1 MNGAVTEYLKSL
13 LPQNLPDGRQF
24 VKEGMEMGNDLELG
38 KSLFL
43 EKSGYPTYLAYKKA
57 CSENNKIVWQIL
69 LGLATLDE
77 ELDAIKEIYDF
88 SQRTGLQIDTV
99 QAIPSQGICL
109 PKEYREGAPS
119 TTSYMINS
127 YDEWIAHTKVVPMQI
142 IFEDQHLSC
151 PNSLETTIGPLL
163 AGSPRIG
170 IFSQFIWG
178 YPGFN
183 DDVKR
188 YTDMLKSIGIVAS
201 KKDQDIMVDTY
212 LDDGMPSY
220 FLDCAS
226 YVGYALLEHYI
237 VTTLCG
243 ARLSFSYGGLLSEGH
258 TRMAVGMAI
267 DKLLST
273 EEQPALSYINGSTVM
288 QWDHDIEANY
298 GPSVQEML
306 LEILVINKYKL
317 CMSINPVS
325 ITEKVGVATLQDLLN
340 ITAAGIRTEEK
351 VGDWERLMDFTV
363 LENMRDVMA
372 EKGKIFFNNVLQG
385 FKEAGIDINDPL
397 QLIMVLKRFNC
408 SKFETLFHPSVSE
421 TGTFTPYYPTVLGQ
435 QTIDERNGIIEGL
448 SEQGL
453 KGSLDGKRIAICSG
467 DGHSYGLLLVEG
479 VLEAMG
485 AKVSNGG
492 VDVDPAVILDLAD
505 EEGINIIACSVHNG
519 QALDYAR
526 QITKLA
532 KERHKDY
539 HIYMGGRLNAILP
552 GNSEATDVTDLVRE
566 NGIFASND
574 LAEIVRTMKNIKQ

>member
-1 MNGAVTEYLKSL
+1 MNDAAREYISSL
-13 LPQNLPDGRQF
+13 LPEGLPDGKKL
-24 VKEGMEMGNDLELG
+24 VEEGIELGKTLELG
-38 KSLFL
+38 KSKFL
-43 EKSGYPTYLAYKKA
+43 ESSGYRTYLEYKKD
-57 CSENNKIVWQIL
+57 CSEKGKIVWQIL
-69 LGLATLDE
+69 LGLATLEE
-77 ELDAIKEIYDF
+77 ELEGIKEIYNF
-88 SQRTGLQIDTV
+88 SKRTGLEINTV

-109 PKEYREGAPS
+109 PKEYRDGAPS

-127 YDEWIAHTKVVPMQI
+127 IDEWIAHTEAAPLQI

-188 YTDMLKSIGIVAS
+188 YSDMLKSIGIVAS

-212 LDDGMPSY
+212 LDDGIPSY

-237 VTTLCG
+237 VTKLCG

-267 DKLLST
+267 HKLLST
-273 EEQPALSYINGSTVM
+273 EEQPAMSYINGSTVM
-288 QWDHDIEANY
+288 QWDHDIDSNY

-306 LEILVINKYKL
+306 LETLVINKYKM

-325 ITEKVGVATLQDLLN
+325 ITEKVAVATLQDLLN
-340 ITAAGIRTEEK
+340 ITAAGIRAEEK
-351 VGDWERLMDFTV
+351 AGDWEDLMDFTP
-363 LENMRDVMA
+363 LEQMRDVMA
-372 EKGKIFFNNVLQG
+372 EKGVLFFHNVLEG
-385 FKEAGIDINDPL
+385 FKAAGIDIEDPL
-397 QLIMVLKRFNC
+397 KMIMVLKRFNY

-421 TGTFTPYYPTVLGQ
+421 KGEFSPFYPTVLGRE
-435 QTIDERNGIIEGL
+435 TIAERDEIIKGL
-448 SEQGL
+448 DQQGL
-453 KGSLDGKRIAICSG
+453 KGSLQGKKIVICSG

-479 VLEAMG
+479 VLESMG
-485 AKVSNGG
+485 AQVVNGG
-492 VDVDPAVILDLAD
+492 VDIDPAVILDLAD
-505 EEGINIIACSVHNG
+505 EEGSGYIGISVHNG

-526 QITKLA
+526 VLSELAGERNKAYQIF
-532 KERHKDY
+532 
-539 HIYMGGRLNAILP
+539 MGGRLNAILP
-552 GNSEATDVTDLVRE
+552 GHSEASDVSGMIKEL
-566 NGIFASND
+566 GICATNDFAES
-574 LAEIVRTMKNIKQ
+574 IKSISA